1 MDHIF
6 FIGIAAACLT
16 TAAFLPQVIKA
27 HVSKHTKDISLWM
40 CILLA
45 FGVTLWAIYGIFL
58 ESLPMIGANGIT
70 LVLTMYLIYL
80 KRKYG

>member
-27 HVSKHTKDISLWM
+27 HISKQTKDISLWM

-45 FGVTLWAIYGIFL
+45 GGVTLWAVYGIFL

-70 LVLTMYLIYL
+70 LALTFYLLFL

>member
-6 FIGIAAACLT
+6 LIGSAAAFLT

-27 HVSKHTKDISLWM
+27 HASKHTKDISLAM
-40 CILLA
+40 CVLLA
-45 FGVTLWAIYGIFL
+45 VGVTFWIIYGIFL
-58 ESLPMIGANGIT
+58 ESLPMIVANS
-70 LVLTMYLIYL
+70 LVLIMSLYLLYL